1 MKFMKARILL
11 FLLFPGFLHSNT
23 RAIDEFGINR
33 IEQDTSYI
41 RKFKDQPHLTF
52 EFARR
57 NQEIRLINPLNGVQS
72 VNYEPNTR
80 VSFITSFD
88 YRWFSLSLGL
98 FSFGASE
105 AKKKGNT
112 DQFNLKFS
120 FNGKR
125 FWNTNYIQAYQG
137 YFQNN
142 PLVSNPN
149 WNPQTEIYP
158 QRPDITNFTFFSN
171 IAYCFKP
178 DRFSYRAALWQLDR
192 QEKSAGS
199 FITGLSYRLNLLDSD
214 TSLTMIPF
222 SLYGDFLPDNRAVS
236 VRQSTF
242 TIHGGYIH
250 TFVANKTWFCT
261 LYFLPGL
268 AFESGFYRPDDLR
281 IRNFKSATTIATEFR
296 IILGY
301 NGLKWFGGISGH
313 SLSFAGNRNA
323 DLWVDSSFG
332 WVRFFGGYRFNQVD
346 RSKGSRTLRSIG
358 L

>member
-1 MKFMKARILL
+1 MKLMKARILL
-11 FLLFPGFLHSNT
+11 LLLFPGFSFARTAESFEDLAN
-23 RAIDEFGINR
+23 NP
-33 IEQDTSYI
+33 QDSSYI

-57 NQEIRLINPLNGVQS
+57 NQEIRLINPLNESQS

-88 YRWFSLSLGL
+88 YRWLSLSLGL
-98 FSFGASE
+98 FSYGAADSD
-105 AKKKGNT
+105 KKGDT
-112 DQFNLKFS
+112 EQFNLKFS
-120 FNGKR
+120 FNGR
-125 FWNTNYIQAYQG
+125 RIWNTNYIQAYQG

-158 QRPDITNFTFFSN
+158 QRPDIFNFTFFSN
-171 IAYCFKP
+171 IAYCFRP

-199 FITGLSYRLNLLDSD
+199 FIAGLSYRFNLIDSD
-214 TSLTMIPF
+214 SSITMIPF
-222 SLYGDFLPDNRAVS
+222 SLYNDFQPNNRAVS

-242 TIHGGYIH
+242 TFHGGYIH
-250 TFVANKTWFCT
+250 TFVAKKSWFCT
-261 LYFLPGL
+261 LYFLPGI

-281 IRNFKSATTIATEFR
+281 VRNFKSATTLATEFR

-313 SLSFAGNRNA
+313 SLSYAGNRKA

-346 RSKGSRTLRSIG
+346 RTKGSKLLRAIG